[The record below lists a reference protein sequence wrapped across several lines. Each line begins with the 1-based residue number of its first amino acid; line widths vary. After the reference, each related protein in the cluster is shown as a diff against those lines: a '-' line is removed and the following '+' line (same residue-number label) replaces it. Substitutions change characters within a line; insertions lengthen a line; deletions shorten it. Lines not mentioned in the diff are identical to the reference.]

1 MHRRNH
7 LLALAALAF
16 AVVAGTPTDG
26 IVDKTAGIR
35 DALIMAGQ
43 HFSGITDIITG
54 VHVARAL
61 HS

>member
-1 MHRRNH
+1 MHRRSH

-16 AVVAGTPTDG
+16 VVVSGTPTGG

-35 DALIMAGQ
+35 DALIMAGH

-54 VHVARAL
+54 VHLARSL